1 MCSNWFEVI
10 DKISKKD
17 REYRSIRIQE
27 FTKLPPQIELT
38 IEKDDYSRKVGLW
51 RVPGGIVRID
61 ANRYGQYDPNDQ
73 FFIVEE
79 EVEAM
84 TKVSQLPNYKGS
96 DQ

>member
-1 MCSNWFEVI
+1 MCSNWFEVMT
-10 DKISKKD
+10 KISKRD
-17 REYRSIRIQE
+17 REERRNRIQE
-27 FTKLPPQIELT
+27 FIKLPPQIELT
-38 IEKDDYSRKVGLW
+38 IEENDYSRKIGLW

-84 TKVSQLPNYKGS
+84 TKVSQLPNCKGS